1 MAVTVRTIAPTTVRT
16 IARTT
21 VRTIARITVR
31 TIVRITVP
39 TIGRAIVPVM
49 AITGGIRLPL
59 LLHDHP
65 MGDPIAPGILHGIP
79 HLRHIVLTVR

>member
-1 MAVTVRTIAPTTVRT
+1 MAVTVRTIAPTTVPVIVRT
-16 IARTT
+16 TVRTT
-21 VRTIARITVR
+21 VRTIA
-31 TIVRITVP
+31 RITVP

-49 AITGGIRLPL
+49 AITGGIRLHH

>member
-1 MAVTVRTIAPTTVRT
+1 MAVTVRTIAPTTVPV
-16 IARTT
+16 IVRTT
-21 VRTIARITVR
+21 VRTIARITV
-31 TIVRITVP
+31 P
-39 TIGRAIVPVM
+39 TIGRSIVPVM
-49 AITGGIRLPL
+49 AITGGIRLPH

>member
-1 MAVTVRTIAPTTVRT
+1 MAVTVRTIAPTTVPV
-16 IARTT
+16 IVQTT
-21 VRTIARITVR
+21 VRTIA
-31 TIVRITVP
+31 RITVP

-49 AITGGIRLPL
+49 AITGGIRLHH